1 MIFRTSREAGRP
13 SENVKKKKREKNAVC
28 AAASKITLDYII
40 LIHNKVIAIS
50 IIILNELQ
58 SHFPICLINN
68 GRRIYQ
74 SLFMK
79 KTPAKWKIRFINCF
93 PRNRYFTTISF
104 EG

>member
-28 AAASKITLDYII
+28 AAASKITLNDII

-74 SLFMK
+74 SLFIK
-79 KTPAKWKIRFINCF
+79 KNQKQQSGRLDSSIVFLQIDT
-93 PRNRYFTTISF
+93 SQQ
-104 EG
+104 

>member
-28 AAASKITLDYII
+28 AAASKITLNDII

-79 KTPAKWKIRFINCF
+79 KNPAMWKIRFINCF
-93 PRNRYFTTISF
+93 PPNRYFTTISF